1 MTSEKIYNFK
11 KNKIK
16 RQIPIYKLSG
26 ISKNLA
32 GAKNEFTLHVLSEYD
47 YRFIS
52 ERRDE
57 IMEVIKYRYAEK
69 QKANLPIFGIK
80 SQNLRGVTTTEK
92 DMKKG

>member
-1 MTSEKIYNFK
+1 MFYLNMTTD
-11 KNKIK
+11 
-16 RQIPIYKLSG
+16 LSQRG
-26 ISKNLA
+26 ILVSV
-32 GAKNEFTLHVLSEYD
+32 TM
-47 YRFIS
+47 I
-52 ERRDE
+52 RRDE

>member
-1 MTSEKIYNFK
+1 MVTSEKIYNFK

-52 ERRDE
+52 ER
-57 IMEVIKYRYAEK
+57 Y
-69 QKANLPIFGIK
+69 FGEH
-80 SQNLRGVTTTEK
+80 NY
-92 DMKKG
+92 D